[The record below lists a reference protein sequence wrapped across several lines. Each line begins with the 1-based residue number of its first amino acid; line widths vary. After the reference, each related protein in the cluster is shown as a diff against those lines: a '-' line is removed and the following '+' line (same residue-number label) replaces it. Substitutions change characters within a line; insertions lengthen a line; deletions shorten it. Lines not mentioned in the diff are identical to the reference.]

1 VDLASSG
8 SDADRSDI
16 EEVGRGSERPS
27 SPADAAPDDVTTA
40 VGPAA
45 SSDTSAADVPASAET
60 GRGAAEPYPAPRAP
74 AIPLAATPA
83 LRLTRAEMEQWDD
96 PRFGDGTLVVD
107 VKTAEGS
114 LSTIWRATWTADD
127 EPATVAVKELRLDA
141 SVRTEA
147 LRSFAQEVRICSRLR
162 HANIC
167 AFLGTTLRNGSPA
180 LVLEYLG
187 GGTLHH
193 ALHNPRRAP
202 HTSAPRPHPPRPPP
216 RRIHRFILDRIER
229 TLTGGD
235 IARIALEVA
244 SGMAYLHR
252 SEVIHRDV
260 KSANVMLNEAKTAKV
275 SDFGIATCFAAEHTA
290 ETGTYRF
297 MAPEVRATR
306 RTSPRTIR
314 PRVTS
319 TSSTC
324 PSTWRR

>member
-1 VDLASSG
+1 MDARDGPSAMGPPRAGKRRFRLTPEQIALERERELILQRQQEGSGPPPGDAPRCPPQDRGADPASEPCALLQRVDLASSG

-16 EEVGRGSERPS
+16 EEVGRGSDRPS

-45 SSDTSAADVPASAET
+45 SSDTSAADVPASPET

-74 AIPLAATPA
+74 ATPLAATPA

-114 LSTIWRATWTADD
+114 LSTIWRATWTADG

-167 AFLGTTLRNGSPA
+167 SFLGTTLRNGSPA

-202 HTSAPRPHPPRPPP
+202 HTRAFRPHLPPPSSAP
-216 RRIHRFILDRIER
+216 
-229 TLTGGD
+229 G
-235 IARIALEVA
+235 
-244 SGMAYLHR
+244 S
-252 SEVIHRDV
+252 
-260 KSANVMLNEAKTAKV
+260 
-275 SDFGIATCFAAEHTA
+275 
-290 ETGTYRF
+290 
-297 MAPEVRATR
+297 
-306 RTSPRTIR
+306 
-314 PRVTS
+314 
-319 TSSTC
+319 
-324 PSTWRR
+324 